1 MKLNTILMIIA
12 IIILIINIILTIKEA
27 LIYYHNYYP
36 LPSRGESGANSGRIL
51 GEFGASLGRV
61 GAKEP
66 GPEVGRV
73 RINGMWYNVRWFIIG
88 REGFIYEEKETK

>member
-36 LPSRGESGANSGRIL
+36 LPSRGESGANLGRIR
-51 GEFGASLGRV
+51 GESGASLGRV

-66 GPEVGRV
+66 EPEGRV

-88 REGFIYEEKETK
+88 REGFIYEEKESK

>member
-36 LPSRGESGANSGRIL
+36 LPSRGESGANSGRIR
-51 GEFGASLGRV
+51 GEL

-88 REGFIYEEKETK
+88 REGFIYEEKESK